1 MNKGFTLIELMIVVA
16 IVGILSAVIIPMY
29 QRNITKTQI
38 ISAMAELN
46 GAKSQYEL
54 IINSGST
61 SRSNE
66 FTVQNM
72 FFSGNQSS
80 ICIYGVG
87 KPDVDGNANQALA
100 CKFLN
105 VASVLKG
112 ESIYLNRSKEGVW
125 SCSTSMGIQLQFKP
139 KECS

>member
-72 FFSGNQSS
+72 FFFW
-80 ICIYGVG
+80 
-87 KPDVDGNANQALA
+87 K
-100 CKFLN
+100 
-105 VASVLKG
+105 SVK
-112 ESIYLNRSKEGVW
+112 YLYLWCR
-125 SCSTSMGIQLQFKP
+125 
-139 KECS
+139 